1 MKKTVAA
8 LTDISMHL
16 YSVETKS
23 LLKEK
28 LEQWAKEVSTAE
40 NPITPYFIDLNV
52 TGIQDKDDRIFF
64 NQVPTSFSLEKEQ
77 ADKLIVL
84 AKGMLRQNSE
94 YQKLL
99 IQLGVSSA
107 ITKKEE

>member
-1 MKKTVAA
+1 MTKTVTA

-40 NPITPYFIDLNV
+40 NPITPYFIELDFND
-52 TGIQDKDDRIFF
+52 IQDPDERDFF
-64 NQVPTSFSLEKEQ
+64 NGIPTSFVLEKEQ
-77 ADKLIVL
+77 VDHLIEL
-84 AKGMLRQNSE
+84 AG
-94 YQKLL
+94 KLL
-99 IQLGVSSA
+99 RKNPNYQRLLSDLDNR
-107 ITKKEE
+107 